1 MAHIARTTFRAGR
14 EDSRPGKAHRL
25 STRNVIVV
33 GGTGDIGHA
42 VVHKLRAEGMRVL
55 CASNDVASEMPDSLH
70 VDVTREDSVVSLFNQ
85 AEAVLGPLSVLVNCS
100 GFGAFTPVHE
110 TSLEDWRK
118 TLDVNLT
125 GTFLCAREAVRRMR
139 STGGGRLIHIG
150 SVSDHL
156 TLPMNGAYAASKHG
170 VRGLTGVL
178 NEEGKEHGIRAT
190 LVSLGAVYTSFW
202 KSRPE
207 FSPADMLS
215 VDDVAQCIWEIATK
229 PLNVR
234 VDEVR
239 LVPPRGVL

>member
-1 MAHIARTTFRAGR
+1 MSG
-14 EDSRPGKAHRL
+14 
-25 STRNVIVV
+25 RNVIVV
-33 GGTGDIGHA
+33 GGTGDIGQA
-42 VVHKLRAEGMRVL
+42 VTRKLRAEGLRVL
-55 CASNDVASEMPDSLH
+55 CAANDVATETADAVH
-70 VDVTREDSVVSLFNQ
+70 VDVTREDSVVAMFDK
-85 AEAVLGPLSVLVNCS
+85 AEAALGPISVLVNCS
-100 GFGAFTPVHE
+100 GVGVFTSLE
-110 TSLEDWRK
+110 NLSLEDWRRS
-118 TLDVNLT
+118 LEVNLT
-125 GTFLCAREAVRRMR
+125 GTFLCAREAFRRMKPR
-139 STGGGRLIHIG
+139 GGGRLIHIG

-178 NEEGKEHGIRAT
+178 NEEGKALGIRAT

-207 FSPADMLS
+207 FSPEDMLS
-215 VDDVAQCIWEIATK
+215 VDDVAQCIWEISTK